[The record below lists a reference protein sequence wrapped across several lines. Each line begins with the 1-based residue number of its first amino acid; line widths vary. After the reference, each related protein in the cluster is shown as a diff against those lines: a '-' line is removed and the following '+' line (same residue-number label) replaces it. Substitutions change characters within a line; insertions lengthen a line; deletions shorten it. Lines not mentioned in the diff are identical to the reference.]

1 MKSKFILTALI
12 VSFISLQANAGVTP
26 DEITSEEN
34 LRNSG
39 YSDNIIHMVQKTK
52 ANARG
57 EAYKTNDQ
65 KQLEDDFFLVRWV
78 KRVFMYIDPALDN
91 GDFLNHNIKSN
102 PSPNDL

>member
-12 VSFISLQANAGVTP
+12 VSFISLQANAIVTP

-52 ANARG
+52 ANAKG
-57 EAYKTNDQ
+57 EAYKTHDQ
-65 KQLEDDFFLVRWV
+65 EQLEKDFFLVRWV